1 MEYLSRNFA
10 RTSQSA
16 GPSNFRHLAEKLIS
30 RDENEQEEDHGQRVA
45 KIFHDADFIINLDAE
60 DKADDQINRFCE
72 LLFSSNSK
80 SPTRMEYGLF
90 LAKAAALRSLDLSR
104 QVGAAIFSV
113 SGEIL
118 ALGCNEVPKASGG
131 TYWAKDTHDDRDF
144 LRGEDSNETR
154 KRQILGEIAKAIAPV
169 QILEDLLTNRAVK
182 ESQFMDALE
191 YGRIM
196 HAEMSAIC
204 DAARIGHVVKDAVLY
219 CTTFP
224 CHMCAKHIVGVGISK
239 VVFLEPYQKSL
250 AYDLHTDSIQI
261 EGNDRGRYND
271 YPAVRFEH
279 FYGVT
284 PRRYREIFER
294 GRRKSEDGHGRFLPY
309 QAGEAK
315 PLVSIP
321 YPYYERIEDQL
332 TTRAVEIAIKK
343 MYGEKD

>member
-1 MEYLSRNFA
+1 M
-10 RTSQSA
+10 
-16 GPSNFRHLAEKLIS
+16 
-30 RDENEQEEDHGQRVA
+30 QRMHPA
-45 KIFHDADFIINLDAE
+45 KFPASL
-60 DKADDQINRFCE
+60 
-72 LLFSSNSK
+72 
-80 SPTRMEYGLF
+80 GLHP
-90 LAKAAALRSLDLSR
+90 R
-104 QVGAAIFSV
+104 
-113 SGEIL
+113 
-118 ALGCNEVPKASGG
+118 
-131 TYWAKDTHDDRDF
+131 
-144 LRGEDSNETR
+144 
-154 KRQILGEIAKAIAPV
+154 AIAPSQV
-169 QILEDLLTNRAVK
+169 LEDLLTNREVK
-182 ESQFMDALE
+182 DSQFMDALE

-294 GRRKSEDGHGRFLPY
+294 GRRKSEDGHGPFLPY
-309 QAGEAK
+309 QTGEAK

-321 YPYYERIEDQL
+321 YPYYERIKEQL

-343 MYGEKD
+343 LYAEKDKLTEATPSSPPSAAVPRIMEASVDPSIRGSRLNADHPEKGVLFARRFTMRLSTVAPDIALRRGDGIPPVPAAWTRSRSRRVEPRHHGLEHQRMYALSLG